1 MKIVEFVV
9 YSSIDQ
15 QEFGSFK
22 TLKEARQHIKEL
34 KRFDEENGNP
44 FDEGYYIEREV
55 YDY

>member
-1 MKIVEFVV
+1 MKVVEYVI

-15 QEFGSFK
+15 QEFGSFP
-22 TLKEARQHIKEL
+22 TLKEARRHIKEL

-44 FDEGYYIEREV
+44 FEEGYYIEREE

>member
-1 MKIVEFVV
+1 MKVVEYVI

-15 QEFGSFK
+15 QEFGSFP
-22 TLKEARQHIKEL
+22 TLKEARQRIKEL

-44 FDEGYYIEREV
+44 FEEGYYIEREE